1 MMMVM
6 MMMMMMMILVSTSG
20 FLSLWISAPIGSL
33 LVILRQGVSYPNLSP
48 PIVSQ
53 WAIPH
58 QPGTPGTFNIS
69 SSFSRTTSTSICLAV
84 IVFAP
89 PFHFSK
95 SMATP
100 SVFPSLM
107 SISWKRI
114 CQKKHAKHRDRKK
127 MSCQRLKT
135 PWMSSNMLY
144 QSKVKVWLSDLT
156 FICYPKEKKNW
167 ELGRNSWPGGLGVNL
182 GVCSVWTLRLQPKT
196 QLFVSV

>member
-1 MMMVM
+1 
-6 MMMMMMMILVSTSG
+6 MMMMMILVSTSG
-20 FLSLWISAPIGSL
+20 FLSLWVSAPIGSL

-48 PIVSQ
+48 PLVSQ
-53 WAIPH
+53 RAIPH
-58 QPGTPGTFNIS
+58 QPQPGTFNIS

-107 SISWKRI
+107 SISWKR
-114 CQKKHAKHRDRKK
+114 CQKKHIQNTDTEKK
-127 MSCQRLKT
+127 IVMSKT
-135 PWMSSNMLY
+135 QNTLDVSKYALPI
-144 QSKVKVWLSDLT
+144 QSQGLT
-156 FICYPKEKKNW
+156 FWPDFHLLPKGKKNW

-182 GVCSVWTLRLQPKT
+182 GVCNVWTLRPQPKT
-196 QLFVSV
+196 RLFVSV